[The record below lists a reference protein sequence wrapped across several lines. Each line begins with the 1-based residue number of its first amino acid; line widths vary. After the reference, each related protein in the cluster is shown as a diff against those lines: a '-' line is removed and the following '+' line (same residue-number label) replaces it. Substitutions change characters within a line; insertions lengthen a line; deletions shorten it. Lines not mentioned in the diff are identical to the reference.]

1 MRNRKIVR
9 RFLVG
14 VTLSLG
20 GYALAQE
27 MTPTEI
33 NSAAEANLSQTNSN
47 SEAVQKALVTA
58 QRAGDQDAGL
68 LTRAVQK
75 VDPLVSVSQD
85 ARGKVMDYLAVP
97 DMDRALFEL
106 RKMDIA
112 AAKVDQF
119 AAEAQKCIDM
129 ECEDGIPGHD
139 LRRSQTGT
147 TRPFRW
153 QTIPSWA
160 TTPTGQAPSSRMQ
173 KGLRIPLQPVRCPGP
188 PPL

>member
-1 MRNRKIVR
+1 MRNRKMAR
-9 RFLVG
+9 GLVVG
-14 VTLSLG
+14 TALSLG

-33 NSAAEANLSQTNSN
+33 NAAAEANLSQTNSN

-58 QRAGDQDAGL
+58 QRAGDQDAVDCV
-68 LTRAVQK
+68 TRAVQK

-119 AAEAQKCIDM
+119 AAEAQKCIDSGDA
-129 ECEDGIPGHD
+129 EDGNTRVD
-139 LRRSQTGT
+139 MTSQSLADGDDTSVQVADDSIVGNDADGT
-147 TRPFRW
+147 SPFE
-153 QTIPSWA
+153 
-160 TTPTGQAPSSRMQ
+160 
-173 KGLRIPLQPVRCPGP
+173 
-188 PPL
+188 